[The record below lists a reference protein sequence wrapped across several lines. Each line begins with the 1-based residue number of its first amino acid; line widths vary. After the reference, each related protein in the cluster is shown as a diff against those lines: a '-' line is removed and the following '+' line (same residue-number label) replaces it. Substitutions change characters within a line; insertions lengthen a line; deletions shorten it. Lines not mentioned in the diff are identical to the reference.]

1 MFQAQELTHSI
12 NKKGCIVDGVQ
23 DKCEIHP
30 KINSFR
36 ECSKSFTIQK
46 KRMQTSPY
54 NIDSHLPCQELLL
67 PLLV

>member
-36 ECSKSFTIQK
+36 EFHHSKK
-46 KRMQTSPY
+46 KDADFP
-54 NIDSHLPCQELLL
+54 
-67 PLLV
+67 V